1 MQMLPHLEY
10 VYEFDLEKYVFL
22 AIVMGKI
29 FPKLHEARLRLVP
42 DEVSES
48 EFWRN
53 FFYSIELFKLQRGFE
68 NRLGNKI
75 DDY

>member
-1 MQMLPHLEY
+1 MLPHLEY

-22 AIVMGKI
+22 AIVMGKM
-29 FPKLHEARLRLVP
+29 FPKLHNARFRLVP
-42 DEVSES
+42 DEVSEQ

-53 FFYSIELFKLQRGFE
+53 FFYSIELFKLKHGFE
-68 NRLGNKI
+68 SRLGNKI